1 MKLTKQSPLKYTS
14 KHISQGRS
22 ALIST
27 LMGLSVFMTG
37 TIVHADVMIT
47 APEEIDVV
55 AINDQEISGGL
66 FSASENRYK
75 LDAGVHN
82 ISVRYKQLFEHRTGE
97 HDVLKSD
104 IVTLNQVQLQD
115 GQNYKLTLVGAPRN
129 FEECKTFAEQPTVG
143 VENAQGQLIAKQIG
157 ANSKA
162 KPWLSKGLFGSVMDL
177 RSKDDEPKN
186 VSTQSSM
193 ISAQTAKT
201 VPPAVQVQPVTQ
213 NTAPSQNNTPSQ
225 NAVASGKAQ
234 QLIQLWQSATPQER
248 QKFTAWL
255 AEQATN
261 Q

>member
-1 MKLTKQSPLKYTS
+1 MKFAQRSPLKS
-14 KHISQGRS
+14 ISR
-22 ALIST
+22 LTST
-27 LMGLSVFMTG
+27 LCGLSFFMTA
-37 TIVHADVMIT
+37 TLVHADVMLI

-66 FSASENRYK
+66 FSARENSYK

-115 GQNYKLTLVGAPRN
+115 GQNYKLTLVGAPSN
-129 FEECKTFAEQPTVG
+129 FEEGKTFAEQPTVG
-143 VENAQGQLIAKQIG
+143 VEDAQGQLIAKQTG
-157 ANSKA
+157 ASSKA
-162 KPWLSKGLFGSVMDL
+162 KPWLSNGIFGSVLDL
-177 RSKDDEPKN
+177 RSKDDKPKN

-201 VPPAVQVQPVTQ
+201 VSPAVQTQPVTQ
-213 NTAPSQNNTPSQ
+213 NATLSKNTTPSQ

-234 QLIQLWQSATPQER
+234 QLIQIWQSATPQER

>member
-1 MKLTKQSPLKYTS
+1 MKFAQRSPLKS
-14 KHISQGRS
+14 ISR
-22 ALIST
+22 LTST
-27 LMGLSVFMTG
+27 LCGLSFFMTA
-37 TIVHADVMIT
+37 TLIHADVMLI

-66 FSASENRYK
+66 FSARENSYK

-104 IVTLNQVQLQD
+104 IVTLNQVKLQD
-115 GQNYKLTLVGAPRN
+115 GQNYKLTLVGAPSN
-129 FEECKTFAEQPTVG
+129 FEEGKTFAEQPTVG

-201 VPPAVQVQPVTQ
+201 VPPAVQTQPVTQ
-213 NTAPSQNNTPSQ
+213 NAT
-225 NAVASGKAQ
+225 ASGKAQ

-255 AEQATN
+255 AEQAAN

>member
-27 LMGLSVFMTG
+27 LIGLSVFMTG

-115 GQNYKLTLVGAPRN
+115 GQNYKLTLVGAPSN
-129 FEECKTFAEQPTVG
+129 FEEGKTFAEQPTVG

-162 KPWLSKGLFGSVMDL
+162 KPWLSKGLFGSVMDV

-193 ISAQTAKT
+193 ISAQTVK
-201 VPPAVQVQPVTQ
+201 AVSPLTQNVAAVSTTKIQAQPVT
-213 NTAPSQNNTPSQ
+213 Q

>member
-1 MKLTKQSPLKYTS
+1 MKFAQRSPLKS
-14 KHISQGRS
+14 
-22 ALIST
+22 IST
-27 LMGLSVFMTG
+27 LTSTLFGLSVFMTA
-37 TIVHADVMIT
+37 TLVHADVMLI

-66 FSASENRYK
+66 FSARENSYK

-82 ISVRYKQLFEHRTGE
+82 ISVRYKQLFDHRTGE

-115 GQNYKLTLVGAPRN
+115 GQNYKLTLVGAPSN
-129 FEECKTFAEQPTVG
+129 FEEGKTFAEQPTVG

-201 VPPAVQVQPVTQ
+201 VPPAVQTQPVTQ
-213 NTAPSQNNTPSQ
+213 NAT
-225 NAVASGKAQ
+225 ASGKAQ

>member
-27 LMGLSVFMTG
+27 LIGLSVFMTG

-115 GQNYKLTLVGAPRN
+115 GQNYKLTLVGAPSN
-129 FEECKTFAEQPTVG
+129 FEEGKTFAEQPTVG

-162 KPWLSKGLFGSVMDL
+162 KPWLSKGLFGSVMDV

-201 VPPAVQVQPVTQ
+201 VPPAVQTQPVTQ
-213 NTAPSQNNTPSQ
+213 NAT
-225 NAVASGKAQ
+225 ASGKAQ
-234 QLIQLWQSATPQER
+234 QLIQLWLSATPQER

-255 AEQATN
+255 AEQAAN

>member
-1 MKLTKQSPLKYTS
+1 MKFAQRSPLKS
-14 KHISQGRS
+14 ISR
-22 ALIST
+22 LTST
-27 LMGLSVFMTG
+27 LCGLSFFMTA
-37 TIVHADVMIT
+37 TLIHADVMLI

-66 FSASENRYK
+66 FSARENSYK

-82 ISVRYKQLFEHRTGE
+82 ISVRYKQLFDHRTGE
-97 HDVLKSD
+97 HDVIKSD

-115 GQNYKLTLVGAPRN
+115 GQNYTLTLVGAPSN
-129 FEECKTFAEQPTVG
+129 FEEGKTFAEQPTVG
-143 VENAQGQLIAKQIG
+143 VEDAQGQLIAKQTG
-157 ANSKA
+157 ASSKA
-162 KPWLSKGLFGSVMDL
+162 KPWLSNGIFGSVLDL
-177 RSKDDEPKN
+177 RSKDDKPKN

-201 VPPAVQVQPVTQ
+201 VSPAVQTQPVTQ
-213 NTAPSQNNTPSQ
+213 NATLSKNTTPSQ

-234 QLIQLWQSATPQER
+234 QLIQIWQSATPQER

>member
-115 GQNYKLTLVGAPRN
+115 GQNYKLTLVGAPSN
-129 FEECKTFAEQPTVG
+129 FEEGKTFAEQPTVG

-193 ISAQTAKT
+193 ISAQTAKN
-201 VPPAVQVQPVTQ
+201 VPTAVQTQPVTQ
-213 NTAPSQNNTPSQ
+213 NAS
-225 NAVASGKAQ
+225 ASGKAQ

-255 AEQATN
+255 AEQAAN

>member
-1 MKLTKQSPLKYTS
+1 MKFAQRSPLKS
-14 KHISQGRS
+14 ISR
-22 ALIST
+22 LTST
-27 LMGLSVFMTG
+27 LCGLSFFMTA
-37 TIVHADVMIT
+37 TLIHADVMLI

-66 FSASENRYK
+66 FSARENSYK

-115 GQNYKLTLVGAPRN
+115 GQNYTLTLVGAPSN
-129 FEECKTFAEQPTVG
+129 FEEGKTFAEQPTVG
-143 VENAQGQLIAKQIG
+143 VEDAQGQLIAKQTG
-157 ANSKA
+157 ASSKA
-162 KPWLSKGLFGSVMDL
+162 KPWLSNGIFGSVLDL
-177 RSKDDEPKN
+177 RSKDDEQKN
-186 VSTQSSM
+186 VSNQSSM
-193 ISAQTAKT
+193 IARTSTQNITAT
-201 VPPAVQVQPVTQ
+201 NQSNQQSVAGVVTTTMVQPVI
-213 NTAPSQNNTPSQ
+213 Q
-225 NAVASGKAQ
+225 NATTSGKAQ
-234 QLIQLWQSATPQER
+234 QLIQIWQSATPQER